1 MHARIEPLR
10 PTNDGR
16 LRLADGSC
24 YRIRPS
30 GEADRQRLLDCFEAL
45 SADTRRLRF
54 FNSKSSLTP
63 AELDYFAGAD
73 GHDHIACVAVRL
85 DEQGQEGEALGFA
98 RCVRLSPGC
107 EVAEFSI
114 TVVDRV
120 QGQGL
125 GSALLDQIM
134 AMARGAGIRR
144 FRCEVLAEN
153 SGMRNLAQHLG
164 GEPQWLGD
172 GTVEYDCALPET
184 PTPADA
190 DLPWYL
196 DPQGLVSPWAD
207 AWLNGL
213 RDSLTL
219 AQSSQQRLARWL
231 DDLCPTCVGKVMA
244 V

>member
-1 MHARIEPLR
+1 MHARIDPVC
-10 PTNDGR
+10 PTDPH
-16 LRLADGSC
+16 LHLADGAR

-30 GEADRQRLLDCFEAL
+30 GEGDRQRLLDCFKAL
-45 SADTRRLRF
+45 SPDTRRLRF
-54 FNSKSSLTP
+54 FNSKPTLTLE
-63 AELDYFAGAD
+63 ELDYFAGTD
-73 GHDHIACVAVRL
+73 GQDHIACVAVRL
-85 DEQGQEGEALGFA
+85 DEQGREGEALGFA
-98 RCVRLSPGC
+98 RCVRLGQGS

-114 TVVDRV
+114 TVVDQV

-125 GSALLDQIM
+125 GSALLDHIM
-134 AMARGAGIRR
+134 VMARGVGIRR

-153 SGMRNLAQHLG
+153 AGMRNLAQHLG

-172 GTVEYDCALPET
+172 GIVEYDCALPET
-184 PTPADA
+184 PTPAGA